1 MANEQHLE
9 LLMQGSDAWNSWR
22 TNNPSERPDLTGADL
37 YGTYLPEA
45 NLSEADLSEANL
57 NVAQLYGANLEQ
69 ANLQRVSLRNAELS
83 RANLQEANLSEATL
97 TYASLKW
104 ANLGRTDLSRANLN
118 AASLFR
124 ANLSEAD
131 LQYANLFAANLSEA
145 DFRGA
150 SLTLE
155 QLQEANTA
163 QGVIR
168 PDGWKQNW
176 GQDWRDSG
184 ITDAINSPD
193 TESQSASPLRDFAET
208 LAAYIGIPAILL
220 YPVGF
225 LVFVL
230 QISSFY
236 PFDFSTAWYATSLIP
251 ATVVTGQGAKYLLVP
266 LLISVIISTL
276 VAHQLVAKYGKA
288 LSEAFKP
295 KQAKEEEASSEQRS
309 PLRRFIT
316 RRRHV
321 SALLTELSVLR
332 RQRLVPGISVI
343 MTLVLIVALLIAP
356 LVGLLVAFAT
366 GRPGFL
372 YWGFLVP
379 LGTVSGL
386 IGAGLIAFSYY
397 ERTGSEGT
405 EVTSGSARSSVS
417 WLWRGAT
424 ERWIFKGLLV
434 AYAGSVLSALL
445 IILPL
450 DRLGQDPDLPHVKM
464 QVSGHEIEDGV
475 LLSHSDG
482 YWHVIDTLRT
492 DRDASASNQSFVI
505 RSGKDVSDV
514 RIYESPLQ
522 KADLDVS
529 VVDDSRWVNM
539 DLGYAWV
546 NEHLEYDVRVD
557 NSGPQQAT
565 DVKLTINP
573 SPLFRVYATVGG
585 QSCTNDE
592 NPIICDL
599 GRLSKDGTKGGVHL
613 EVTPKEEISFKVGG
627 KLKKAPRRI
636 ATFDAKSREVD
647 PDPSDVVKET
657 VDVWVKATKE
667 GADAYRPKEWTKRKV
682 RVKVLN
688 RKNTDDSGLQEITYS
703 APGSQGPQTTL
714 VDKGETNLLLRKE
727 GTTSLIFHG
736 KNDAGNDTEE
746 TFKIRLD
753 KTAPKKTRISP
764 SSPDGPTNN
773 NMVVITF
780 SGEDEFPKDSELD
793 FLYRLGKA
801 EPWEKAPGTSVT
813 FGGPTGLTDGEYT
826 FFVKAVDQ
834 AGNKDEDPAEQSFT
848 VDTTEPELK
857 PLSTIVKEATSE
869 DGRRV
874 TYDATATDEVGR
886 DPQVSCVKGAPPTAV
901 ESDDIFPLGTT
912 TVTCT
917 ATDAAR
923 NESTDTFD
931 ITVRDTRRPHIS
943 IEIPPE
949 GAEYNLKKYV
959 RAVYSCDDDGS
970 GTKSCVG
977 PVPSGDAINTAWG
990 GPRKFQVEAVD
1001 RVGKTATKSHTY
1013 IVAYDFR
1020 GFLLPLK
1027 ARPKLNTIRAGDPV
1041 LVQFDLK
1048 GGRDE
1053 EIYAKGYPRSVKIEC
1068 DSQSRTNPIERSSRH
1083 HPGDHYD
1090 YVWDTDGSW
1099 SDTCRRLIFG
1109 LDDGSMYSLDFKL
1122 T

>member
-57 NVAQLYGANLEQ
+57 NVAQLYGANLQQANLQRASLRNAELSEAQLYGANLEQ

-386 IGAGLIAFSYY
+386 IGAGLIAFS
-397 ERTGSEGT
+397 
-405 EVTSGSARSSVS
+405 
-417 WLWRGAT
+417 
-424 ERWIFKGLLV
+424 
-434 AYAGSVLSALL
+434 
-445 IILPL
+445 
-450 DRLGQDPDLPHVKM
+450 
-464 QVSGHEIEDGV
+464 
-475 LLSHSDG
+475 
-482 YWHVIDTLRT
+482 
-492 DRDASASNQSFVI
+492 
-505 RSGKDVSDV
+505 
-514 RIYESPLQ
+514 
-522 KADLDVS
+522 
-529 VVDDSRWVNM
+529 
-539 DLGYAWV
+539 
-546 NEHLEYDVRVD
+546 
-557 NSGPQQAT
+557 
-565 DVKLTINP
+565 
-573 SPLFRVYATVGG
+573 
-585 QSCTNDE
+585 
-592 NPIICDL
+592 
-599 GRLSKDGTKGGVHL
+599 
-613 EVTPKEEISFKVGG
+613 
-627 KLKKAPRRI
+627 
-636 ATFDAKSREVD
+636 
-647 PDPSDVVKET
+647 
-657 VDVWVKATKE
+657 
-667 GADAYRPKEWTKRKV
+667 
-682 RVKVLN
+682 
-688 RKNTDDSGLQEITYS
+688 
-703 APGSQGPQTTL
+703 
-714 VDKGETNLLLRKE
+714 
-727 GTTSLIFHG
+727 
-736 KNDAGNDTEE
+736 
-746 TFKIRLD
+746 
-753 KTAPKKTRISP
+753 
-764 SSPDGPTNN
+764 
-773 NMVVITF
+773 
-780 SGEDEFPKDSELD
+780 
-793 FLYRLGKA
+793 
-801 EPWEKAPGTSVT
+801 
-813 FGGPTGLTDGEYT
+813 
-826 FFVKAVDQ
+826 
-834 AGNKDEDPAEQSFT
+834 
-848 VDTTEPELK
+848 
-857 PLSTIVKEATSE
+857 
-869 DGRRV
+869 
-874 TYDATATDEVGR
+874 
-886 DPQVSCVKGAPPTAV
+886 
-901 ESDDIFPLGTT
+901 
-912 TVTCT
+912 
-917 ATDAAR
+917 
-923 NESTDTFD
+923 
-931 ITVRDTRRPHIS
+931 
-943 IEIPPE
+943 
-949 GAEYNLKKYV
+949 
-959 RAVYSCDDDGS
+959 
-970 GTKSCVG
+970 
-977 PVPSGDAINTAWG
+977 
-990 GPRKFQVEAVD
+990 
-1001 RVGKTATKSHTY
+1001 
-1013 IVAYDFR
+1013 
-1020 GFLLPLK
+1020 
-1027 ARPKLNTIRAGDPV
+1027 
-1041 LVQFDLK
+1041 
-1048 GGRDE
+1048 
-1053 EIYAKGYPRSVKIEC
+1053 
-1068 DSQSRTNPIERSSRH
+1068 
-1083 HPGDHYD
+1083 
-1090 YVWDTDGSW
+1090 
-1099 SDTCRRLIFG
+1099 
-1109 LDDGSMYSLDFKL
+1109 
-1122 T
+1122 